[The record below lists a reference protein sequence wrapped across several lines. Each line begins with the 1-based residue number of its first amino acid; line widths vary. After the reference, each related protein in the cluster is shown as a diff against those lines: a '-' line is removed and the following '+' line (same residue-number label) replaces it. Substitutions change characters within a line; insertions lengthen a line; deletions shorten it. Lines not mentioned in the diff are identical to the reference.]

1 MRSEAGLSRR
11 ALLTEAAGVLEA
23 AGIGAPRREARRLW
37 ADLMGD
43 PPDHLVLHP
52 EEPVSAER
60 GSAYCTAVKR
70 RAAGEPLAYVTGWT
84 GFRHLILRCD
94 PRALI
99 PRPETEG
106 LVDLVLAR
114 VRTGR
119 IADVGTGT
127 GCLALSLAAEGG
139 YAEVLAVDLSAS
151 ALELAGENARG
162 VDARVSLV
170 RGDCCASL
178 RQASLDALVSNPPY
192 LSAGEYASLDPSVRS
207 WEPAL
212 ALVGGASGPEITA
225 RLLDQGRVVL
235 RRGGWLALEID
246 CTRAVECAALAG
258 ALGWSEVALHAD
270 LFGRERYLLARRSDA
285 P

>member
-1 MRSEAGLSRR
+1 MATTRELLEDGIARLRDAGSETARLDAELLLAYANGVDRTAILAHPDAPVGTGPAEAFQGYLDRR
-11 ALLTEAAGVLEA
+11 AEG
-23 AGIGAPRREARRLW
+23 
-37 ADLMGD
+37 
-43 PPDHLVLHP
+43 
-52 EEPVSAER
+52 EPVAYIR
-60 GSAYCTAVKR
+60 GMKEFHGLAFAVDR
-70 RAAGEPLAYVTGWT
+70 
-84 GFRHLILRCD
+84 
-94 PRALI
+94 RALI

-114 VRTGR
+114 VPTGR

-170 RGDCCASL
+170 RGDCCAPL
-178 RQASLDALVSNPPY
+178 RPASLDALVSNPPY

-246 CTRAVECAALAG
+246 CTRAAECAALAG

-270 LFGRERYLLARRSDA
+270 LFGRERYLLARRSET